1 MGVYHMPPDT
11 REKEK
16 IIGGLFTWNQA
27 GWLFGAF
34 LLGLSV
40 FSFVYTATRIPL
52 LSIILAVLVGSTL
65 LPFVF
70 VKRKDLTLFQ
80 YIMRKRKFNKKTK
93 HLINK
98 KAVKRRISIGFEEG
112 I

>member
-1 MGVYHMPPDT
+1 MAVYHMPPDT

-16 IIGGLFTWNQA
+16 IVGGLFTWNQA

-34 LLGLSV
+34 ILGLAV
-40 FSFVYTATRIPL
+40 FSFVFTVTNIAG
-52 LSIILAVLVGSTL
+52 LSLVLAVLIGSTL

-70 VKRKDLTLFQ
+70 VKRQDLTLFQ
-80 YIMRKRKFNKKTK
+80 YIVRKQKFNKKTK

-98 KAVKRRISIGFEEG
+98 KVVKRKVSMGFEEG